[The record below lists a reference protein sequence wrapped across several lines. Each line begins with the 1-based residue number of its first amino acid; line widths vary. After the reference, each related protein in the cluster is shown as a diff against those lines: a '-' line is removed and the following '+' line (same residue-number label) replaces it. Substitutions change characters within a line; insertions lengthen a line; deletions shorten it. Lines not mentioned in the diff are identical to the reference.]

1 MSEEEMTKE
10 EKQRLKEERRKA
22 FEAAHPELA
31 AKRKEAA
38 EKRDKV
44 KEKITAAV
52 QNAQEMDLSDQEAA
66 RRQKMEQLRA
76 QGIDPFGQAYDQ
88 TDHAADLRAKYG
100 DDSAEDLV
108 KEDVHVSI
116 AGRIMTKRRMGK
128 LGFVTL
134 LDRSGRIQVV
144 INQRIV
150 GDAVYE
156 LFKSADLGDII
167 GVKGVVI
174 KTQTGELS
182 VEAHDY
188 THLCKALRPLPEK
201 FHGLQDKE
209 ERYRRRYLDLIMNDR
224 SREIAMLR
232 PRIIRAIQHYMD
244 SQGYIEVETPVLQP
258 ILGGA
263 NARPFVTHHN
273 ALDKDFYLRIAT
285 ELPLKRL
292 VVGDLERVYEI
303 GRVFRN
309 EGMDLKHNPEFTT
322 MEAYCAYSDLEGM
335 MKLNEG
341 LFESVAN
348 EVFHRTTFEFM
359 GKTVNLAGPY
369 KRWNMVD
376 AVKEVTGVDFWQ
388 PMSVEDALKLAKEHN
403 VEVAPHQ
410 HTVGNIISLFFDQFC
425 EDKIEQPTF
434 VWGHPIEI
442 SPLAKKN
449 PKDPRFT
456 QRFEL
461 EIMGVEFDNAFSELN
476 DPIDQRKRF
485 EDQLKAKAMGD
496 EEAAEMDEDYV
507 EALEYGLAPTG
518 GIGFGIDRL
527 VMLLCGCDS
536 IRDVLLFP
544 TMKPRE
550 GDKKA
555 ASAEP
560 AESNVAAE
568 TESAEEKT
576 QENCFFTPN
585 EKIDFS
591 GVTIEPLFADQVDF
605 DTFSRS
611 DFRAV
616 KVKECTAVPKS
627 KKLLKF
633 VLDDGTG
640 TDRVILSGIHAY
652 YEPEELVG
660 KTLIAIVNLPA
671 RSMMGIDSCGMLLSA
686 VNERNGE
693 EELHLLMVDNHIP
706 AGAKL
711 Y

>member
-167 GVKGVVI
+167 GVKGIVI

-388 PMSVEDALKLAKEHN
+388 SMSVEDALKLAKEHN

-560 AESNVAAE
+560 AESDVAAE

-686 VNERNGE
+686 VNEKNGE

>member
-576 QENCFFTPN
+576 QENDFFTPN

-686 VNERNGE
+686 VNDRNGQ